1 MEHIGKTLKRI
12 GKEDVTKGNSL
23 MGKCGR
29 EGERYSE
36 CVCVLADPCAQPHIA
51 LTPWVLLMPAG
62 GLTSLSKIL
71 PVPCWRST
79 LRLFI

>member
-1 MEHIGKTLKRI
+1 MSLKATALGVSVEGK
-12 GKEDVTKGNSL
+12 
-23 MGKCGR
+23 GR
-29 EGERYSE
+29 GIVS
-36 CVCVLADPCAQPHIA
+36 VCVLADPCAQPHIA
-51 LTPWVLLMPAG
+51 LILTEWTPWVLLMPAG